1 MKVQPYLYFDGRTE
15 EALEF
20 YKKAVG
26 AETMALMRFKENPQ
40 PQYNPPNSAEKVM
53 HASFRI
59 GETELMASDGDCAG
73 QTKFQGIS
81 LALNA
86 KDGAEAERLF
96 AALSDSGQVQ
106 MPMTQTFFAER
117 FGMVADKFGVSWM
130 VVSPPAGG

>member
-15 EALEF
+15 EALGF
-20 YKKAVG
+20 YKKALG
-26 AETMALMRFKENPQ
+26 AEVTALMRFKENPQ
-40 PQYNPPNSAEKVM
+40 PQYNPPNSGEKVM

-59 GETELMASDGDCAG
+59 GETELMASDGECAG

-81 LALNA
+81 LALSA

-96 AALSDSGQVQ
+96 AALSDGGQVQ

-117 FGMVADKFGVSWM
+117 FGMVADKFGVSWS